1 MRYRLLCWKDLDY
14 GVECRQLVIDLMA
27 PLRWSRNGRGF
38 YLNNS
43 KKVADFTGAQETNTL
58 EKTRRLH
65 DVAPM
70 VRPLRLSLG
79 FPVFKIF
86 SASKPAIRS
95 FFLEGKKER
104 LIHLFNQQLGQF
116 WLDKAGIRPKIKWK
130 QLVLRLISEYLRQ
143 CKLLSREKKN
153 TGIIYFA
160 SLAGNPS
167 QPLFGL
173 VTQRCPRWML
183 FCCWI
188 NGIYS
193 ISSHHPHLQR
203 HKLHP

>member
-79 FPVFKIF
+79 FPVLKF
-86 SASKPAIRS
+86 SQHQNLLSGL

-143 CKLLSREKKN
+143 CKLLSREKKKHRDY
-153 TGIIYFA
+153 IFR
-160 SLAGNPS
+160 
-167 QPLFGL
+167 LFGRKSFAAVVWARHATL
-173 VTQRCPRWML
+173 PTMNVVLLLDQRNIQH
-183 FCCWI
+183 FVA
-188 NGIYS
+188 
-193 ISSHHPHLQR
+193 SSSSAET
-203 HKLHP
+203 